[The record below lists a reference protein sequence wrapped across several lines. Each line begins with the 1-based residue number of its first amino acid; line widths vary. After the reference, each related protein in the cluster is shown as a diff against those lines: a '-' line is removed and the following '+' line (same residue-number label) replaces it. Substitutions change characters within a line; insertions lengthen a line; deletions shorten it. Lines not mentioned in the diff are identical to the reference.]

1 MSSLEK
7 LAMMKQNEKP
17 REEDRPVGVHIGEGM
32 LRVQLQDGREIATP
46 LEWYLSLMQAT
57 PEQQSNVEL
66 SLSGIHWPDL
76 DEDLSV
82 AGMLRG
88 IRPPQRRQTVIPR

>member
-1 MSSLEK
+1 
-7 LAMMKQNEKP
+7 MKQNDKP
-17 REEDRPVGVHIGEGM
+17 CGEDRPVSVRIGDGM

-46 LEWYLSLMQAT
+46 LEWYPTLVEATDMQR
-57 PEQQSNVEL
+57 QNYEL
-66 SLSGIHWPDL
+66 SLSGIYWPDL

-88 IRPPQRRQTVIPR
+88 VHAPKSHTAADRTT